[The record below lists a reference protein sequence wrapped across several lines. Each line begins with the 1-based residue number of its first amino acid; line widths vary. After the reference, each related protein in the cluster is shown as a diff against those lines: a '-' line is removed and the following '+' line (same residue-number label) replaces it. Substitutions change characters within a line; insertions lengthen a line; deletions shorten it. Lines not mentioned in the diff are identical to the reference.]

1 MPLYIVHCLDR
12 KDALAKRKQVY
23 EEHRAYIG
31 TASSKRITMIMSGPL
46 VHQNNNSAGSC
57 YLMEAPDI
65 ETVKAFNAG
74 RPVHRQRRFRDG
86 AHPPISAS
94 RALEPDKILD
104 RGEKLLRLLQRRTM
118 AAAGQF
124 DVARALDLVRH
135 RLVQRRRRRLVE
147 FAAHHQASAP

>member
-31 TASSKRITMIMSGPL
+31 TASSKRITTIMSGPL
-46 VHQNNNSAGSC
+46 VHQNNDSAGSC

-74 RPVHRQRRFRDG
+74 DPFTVNGVFETVHIHQYLRR
-86 AHPPISAS
+86 
-94 RALEPDKILD
+94 
-104 RGEKLLRLLQRRTM
+104 
-118 AAAGQF
+118 
-124 DVARALDLVRH
+124 
-135 RLVQRRRRRLVE
+135 
-147 FAAHHQASAP
+147 AP